1 MSLLENVHSSSPD
14 FWHSACQSMNGP
26 PATVSPS
33 AGCAAPVVTA
43 GLMARIPFKTSA
55 IRSCPCRLVQ
65 NHPPQDG
72 SWRGGLRSLG
82 RLWFH
87 SRMTCDPCLTLR
99 SMHLAARRVHAFLCS
114 HVHVLIAQTLVPKK
128 TLLLCQLFPLQ
139 LRDPCFATNGER
151 RPRQREYRSCL
162 PFCNGSPKAAPR

>member
-1 MSLLENVHSSSPD
+1 MAPRLL
-14 FWHSACQSMNGP
+14 CQP
-26 PATVSPS
+26 PPS

-43 GLMARIPFKTSA
+43 GLMARIPYKTSA

-114 HVHVLIAQTLVPKK
+114 HVHVLIARTLVPKK
-128 TLLLCQLFPLQ
+128 TLLLLRGSIRTAANYSLFSYVTHA
-139 LRDPCFATNGER
+139 LRQMASAVLVRESTDHAFRFAMGPQR
-151 RPRQREYRSCL
+151 RLLGTKRP
-162 PFCNGSPKAAPR
+162 